1 MIVHILYSSIL
12 FKLTRKSYD
21 KLEFGSDIKLKD
33 VINAIVNLYGTN
45 IEHEIYNREMN
56 ELKVPVFRNGKKIHM
71 EDSVG
76 NEDRLIFTFII
87 SGG

>member
-56 ELKVPVFRNGKKIHM
+56 ELKVPVFRNGKKIYM